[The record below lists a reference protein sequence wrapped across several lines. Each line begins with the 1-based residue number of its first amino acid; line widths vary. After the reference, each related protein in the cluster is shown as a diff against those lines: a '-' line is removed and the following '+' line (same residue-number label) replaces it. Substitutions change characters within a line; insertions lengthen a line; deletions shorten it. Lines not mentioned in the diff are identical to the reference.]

1 MYIVVQYIIKSCM
14 NQFKFVNEYSYKSH
28 RIPKLFTLL
37 IIMMFM
43 KSEY

>member
-1 MYIVVQYIIKSCM
+1 MYIVVQDIIKSCM
-14 NQFKFVNEYSYKSH
+14 NQIKFVTEHTYKSH